1 MAQVLR
7 FSQLS
12 PPRQALVRLC
22 QSVNFGSILNLKILD
37 GEVMLDAEPE
47 ILVDIKLDEEVG
59 GRPEVELA
67 DFTLRVEH
75 CRLFAQIDLL
85 TTNGSIERI
94 VVHGGI
100 PRRVTLRHSG
110 REVRR

>member
-1 MAQVLR
+1 MAQVLQ

-12 PPRQALVRLC
+12 APQKALVRLC
-22 QSVNFGSILNLKILD
+22 QSVNFGAILNLKVVD
-37 GEVMLDAEPE
+37 GEVMFDPEPE
-47 ILVDIKLDEEVG
+47 ILVDIKLDEEVD
-59 GRPEVELA
+59 GRPEMGLA

-85 TTNGSIERI
+85 TNGSIDRI
-94 VVHGGI
+94 AVHGGI